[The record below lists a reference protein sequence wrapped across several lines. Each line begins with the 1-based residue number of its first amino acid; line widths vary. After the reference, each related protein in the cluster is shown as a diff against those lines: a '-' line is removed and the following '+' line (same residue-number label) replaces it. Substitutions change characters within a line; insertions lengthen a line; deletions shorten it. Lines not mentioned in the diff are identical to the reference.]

1 MAFADY
7 PGKEEDILIR
17 RDGPF
22 AWITFNQPD
31 SFNPFGPYQFARLE
45 QLLDDLSTDPDI
57 GVVILTGAGKAFS
70 AGGDVRTLDK
80 KGLVQTGIYAL
91 RGIGAIRRCRKP
103 VIAMVNGVAVG
114 GGNEI
119 VIACDF
125 AIAARSARLGQAG
138 TLVGACPVVGGTNM
152 LSLQIGEKRAKQI
165 VYYSQ
170 KVSAEQALEWGW
182 VNEVADDDK
191 LEQVTREWAEGLL
204 TLHPQSLQIA
214 KASSNLWW
222 NLAYDSMV
230 NGLEMM
236 SLGVPPDSM
245 AEARDAFMN
254 KRKPD
259 FDAWRHDGWAP
270 YTSAAADAQEA

>member
-7 PGKEEDILIR
+7 PGSDDDILVR
-17 RDGPF
+17 REDPLV
-22 AWITFNQPD
+22 WVTFNQPD
-31 SFNPFGPYQFARLE
+31 RFNPFGPKQFARLE
-45 QLLDDLSTDPDI
+45 QLLDDFSTDPDI

-80 KGLVQTGIYAL
+80 KGLVETGIYAL

-114 GGNEI
+114 GGNEV
-119 VIACDF
+119 VIACDL

-152 LSLQIGEKRAKQI
+152 LSLQIGEKRAKEI
-165 VYYSQ
+165 VYYSG
-170 KVSAEQALEWGW
+170 KVPAEKALEWGW
-182 VNEVADDDK
+182 INAVADDDK
-191 LEQVTREWAEGLL
+191 LEEVTREWAEGLL

-236 SLGVPPDSM
+236 SLGIPPDSM
-245 AEARDAFMN
+245 SRAREAFLD

-259 FDAWRHDGWAP
+259 FDDWRYDGWAP
-270 YTSAAADAQEA
+270 YTNVDKAAEA

>member
-7 PGKEEDILIR
+7 PGTDDDILVR
-17 RDGPF
+17 REDPLV
-22 AWITFNQPD
+22 WLTFNQPD
-31 SFNPFGPYQFARLE
+31 RYNPFGPYQFKLLE
-45 QLLDDLSTDPDI
+45 SLLDDFSTDPEV

-70 AGGDVRTLDK
+70 AGGDVKTLDK
-80 KGLVQTGIYAL
+80 KGLVETGIYAL
-91 RGIGAIRRCRKP
+91 RGINAIRRCRKP

-114 GGNEI
+114 GGNEV
-119 VIACDF
+119 VIACDL

-138 TLVGACPVVGGTNM
+138 TLVGACPVVGGTNI
-152 LSLQIGEKRAKQI
+152 LPLQIGEKRAKQI
-165 VYYSQ
+165 VYYSE
-170 KVSAEQALEWGW
+170 KVTADVALDWGW
-182 VNEVADDDK
+182 VNAVADDDE
-191 LEQVTREWAEGLL
+191 LEAVTRDWAERLL
-204 TLHPQSLQIA
+204 ELHPQSLEIA

-245 AEARDAFMN
+245 SEAREAFMA

-259 FDAWRHDGWAP
+259 FDQWRYDGWAAKTDP
-270 YTSAAADAQEA
+270 AAT